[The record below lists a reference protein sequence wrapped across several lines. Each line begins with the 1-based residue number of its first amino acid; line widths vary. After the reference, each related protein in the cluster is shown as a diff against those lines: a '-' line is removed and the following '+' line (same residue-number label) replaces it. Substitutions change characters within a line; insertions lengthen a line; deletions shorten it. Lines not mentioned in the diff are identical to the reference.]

1 MKKKML
7 AAILMGTMVF
17 GLTAC
22 GNESGS
28 DETTNKEAVEET
40 TEKPSSEKEE
50 ESSDAPKGEISV
62 ISREEKNVSS
72 NFNGNYGIWFNSMWK

>member
-17 GLTAC
+17 GLAAC

-40 TEKPSSEKEE
+40 TENLLQKKKKKVQMHQKEK
-50 ESSDAPKGEISV
+50 
-62 ISREEKNVSS
+62 
-72 NFNGNYGIWFNSMWK
+72 FL

>member
-40 TEKPSSEKEE
+40 TEKPS
-50 ESSDAPKGEISV
+50 
-62 ISREEKNVSS
+62 
-72 NFNGNYGIWFNSMWK
+72 

>member
-17 GLTAC
+17 GLAAC

-40 TEKPSSEKEE
+40 TEKPS
-50 ESSDAPKGEISV
+50 
-62 ISREEKNVSS
+62 
-72 NFNGNYGIWFNSMWK
+72 